1 MNPGSVLVIDD
12 SEVIRG
18 GIAEKL
24 SSAGFEVAT
33 AADGEEAIRLG
44 DTEKFDVVISDIVL
58 PKVDGIRVLKFFR
71 ERHPNVPVILIT
83 GHATLE
89 TAIEAIRERA
99 FDYILKPFRLDDLL
113 HLTTEALA
121 YNRERKGGRLRSQ
134 SPSPGSTNGLEL
146 NEIIGSSPAM
156 HEVYDKIAKVSRAD
170 CTVLIQGESGT
181 GKELIARAIH
191 FNSRRKNK
199 PWIPINCG
207 AIPGE
212 LLESELF
219 GHEKGAFTHAFRS
232 RPGRFELAHKGTIFL
247 DEIGEMPLTLQVKLL
262 RVLQERCF
270 ERVGGIKTIRV
281 DIRVIAATNTDLED
295 MVKKGNFREDL
306 YYRLNVVP
314 IEVPPLRNRL
324 EDLEPLV
331 KHFLSYFCTSREVPL
346 KKISEEAM
354 QCFYE
359 YNWPGNVRELENLLE
374 RLVILVEGEEIT
386 LDDLPPRFKSR
397 KELPPGDLPTE
408 FPSTGISLKAEVEK
422 YETQLIFKALEKAN
436 GVKSKAARLLGIN
449 RTTLL
454 EKLRRRGIPLSS
466 I

>member
-1 MNPGSVLVIDD
+1 MNAASVLVVDD
-12 SEVIRG
+12 SEVIRK

-24 SSAGFEVAT
+24 SSFGFDVSE
-33 AADGEEAIRLG
+33 AADGDEALMLARSA
-44 DTEKFDVVISDIVL
+44 KFDVVISDIVL
-58 PKVDGIRVLKFFR
+58 PKIDGIKVLKFFR
-71 ERHPNVPVILIT
+71 ENCPDVPVILIT

-99 FDYILKPFRLDDLL
+99 FDYLLKPFDLSDL
-113 HLTTEALA
+113 VNLTKEALA
-121 YNRERKGGRLRSQ
+121 YTREKGN
-134 SPSPGSTNGLEL
+134 GSFNKSGKNVKIEHRLEL
-146 NEIIGSSPAM
+146 GEIIGSSPAM
-156 HEVYDKIAKVSRAD
+156 QEVYKKIAKVSRTD

-191 FNSRRKNK
+191 FNSKRKDK

-247 DEIGEMPLTLQVKLL
+247 DEIGEMPLALQVKLL
-262 RVLQERCF
+262 RVIQERSF
-270 ERVGGIKTIRV
+270 ERVGGLKTIKV
-281 DIRVIAATNTDLED
+281 NIRIIAATNTDLESL
-295 MVKKGNFREDL
+295 VKKGGFREDL
-306 YYRLNVVP
+306 FYRLNVVP
-314 IEVPPLRNRL
+314 IEVPPLRDRL
-324 EDLEPLV
+324 EDLEPLIV
-331 KHFLSYFCTSREVPL
+331 HFLTYFCKSRDLPVKEVSP
-346 KKISEEAM
+346 EVM
-354 QCFYE
+354 NCFYE
-359 YNWPGNVRELENLLE
+359 YNWPGNVRELENLIE
-374 RLVILVEGEEIT
+374 RLVILVEGDEIK
-386 LDDLPPRFKSR
+386 LEDLPPRFKSR
-397 KELPPGDLPTE
+397 KELLPGDLPAE

-422 YETQLIFKALEKAN
+422 YETQLIFKALKKAN
-436 GVKSKAARLLGIN
+436 GVKSEAARLLGIN